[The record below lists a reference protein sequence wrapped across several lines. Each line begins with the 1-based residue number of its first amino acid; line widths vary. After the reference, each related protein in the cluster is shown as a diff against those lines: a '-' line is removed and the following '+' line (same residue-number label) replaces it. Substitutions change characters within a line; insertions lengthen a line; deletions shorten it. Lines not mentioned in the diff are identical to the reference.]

1 MSTIKSPSL
10 IAIIKAALQGS
21 LIAAGLNIAWLFG
34 VEYYLSIQ
42 NLPKGFQVAVVLA
55 TIIPILLGSVLYFLL
70 AKNFTEGKRLFLF
83 IGAGFTA
90 LSMFPS
96 FQATLPDGN
105 LVPEHWA
112 LITVPMHF
120 IAGGIGLYYITEK
133 FKFAG

>member
-1 MSTIKSPSL
+1 MSAIKSPSL